1 MRRSLLWLNVCV
13 ASGGAGS
20 FNMAF
25 EAGPNVSMSPE
36 VQGSAAAQLAVAHNL
51 SDPFGYKQRVAFTA
65 LRVSESQLAGSVCLL
80 ATADAMGAAASS
92 ETRQRLVEGR
102 GCAGEGAASR
112 VVLGRKME
120 RLSRFVALCV
130 S

>member
-1 MRRSLLWLNVCV
+1 
-13 ASGGAGS
+13 
-20 FNMAF
+20 
-25 EAGPNVSMSPE
+25 MS
-36 VQGSAAAQLAVAHNL
+36 
-51 SDPFGYKQRVAFTA
+51 
-65 LRVSESQLAGSVCLL
+65 
-80 ATADAMGAAASS
+80 AAASS

-130 S
+130 SLTWRASLLQNETWARVAASAGKEGAGGGAPLTQWAAELQPPAPPPRPSESVGV